1 MRRLLVVATL
11 VALGTPL
18 AFAQAGASP
27 APYVPR
33 YTLSTGYEFL
43 RSNAPPNVS
52 NGFSLIGGYFST
64 SVAIKYWLHAEGE
77 VTGSHSTNIGPLGQG
92 LNLLTY
98 TGGPQVVLHPGRF
111 EPHAQVLFG
120 GAHGFDSYFPT
131 TSSYSA
137 SANSFALQTGGG
149 LDFILSPRIGIR
161 AIEVQYLH
169 TGFPNGVD
177 GKQNH
182 LMIGAGI
189 ALRLHG
195 SMWTPDPRGER
206 RAADNRMRKEE
217 NHPSGASTL
226 APSAP
231 PPPPPPSVASTP
243 PSTAAS
249 TGTFAADNMPN
260 AYFDYDSADLRSDAL
275 AAIQTASSYL
285 KAHATVHIVVGGYA
299 DERGSAEYDLAL
311 GERRAQAAR
320 DALVAN
326 GITPDRLQV
335 VSYGKEVQVCQA
347 EDEKCFQKNRR
358 AGFEAR

>member
-1 MRRLLVVATL
+1 MRRLSLIATL
-11 VALGTPL
+11 VVLATPP
-18 AFAQAGASP
+18 AFGQVGASP

-43 RSNAPPNVS
+43 RSNAPPNVA
-52 NGFSLIGGYFST
+52 NGFSLNGGYFST
-64 SVAIKYWLHAEGE
+64 SVAIKYWLHVEGE

-98 TGGPQVVLHPGRF
+98 TGGPQLVLHPGRF

-120 GAHGFDSYFPT
+120 GAHGFDSYFPST
-131 TSSYSA
+131 NSYSA

-149 LDFILSPRIGIR
+149 LDYILSRRIGIR

-189 ALRLHG
+189 TLRLHG

-206 RAADNRMRKEE
+206 RAADTQMRREE
-217 NHPSGASTL
+217 NRPPEPPLVSA
-226 APSAP
+226 AAP
-231 PPPPPPSVASTP
+231 PPPPAPIAESTP
-243 PSTAAS
+243 PTTSASAAAP
-249 TGTFAADNMPN
+249 TQDDMPD
-260 AYFDYDSADLRSDAL
+260 AYFDYDSSELRPDARTAL
-275 AAIQTASSYL
+275 GQTSSYL
-285 KAHATVHIVVGGYA
+285 KAHPAVHVVVGGYA

-326 GITPDRLQV
+326 GIPPDRLQV
-335 VSYGKEVQVCQA
+335 ISYGKEVQVCQA
-347 EDEKCFQKNRR
+347 EDEQCFQKNRR